1 MEEAGESYGFNFP
14 VTAMTNELI
23 QQINQHR
30 TTARTMGDAALEAIS
45 RGDIGLARTAAR
57 QAAQW
62 ARVVMQLE
70 TGEKLVEPEDRVT
83 ATAREFPS
91 KSVSA

>member
-1 MEEAGESYGFNFP
+1 MNEELQS
-14 VTAMTNELI
+14 LI
-23 QQINQHR
+23 AQHR
-30 TTARTMGDAALEAIS
+30 QIAEAAGDAARDAMM

-70 TGEKLVEPEDRVT
+70 TGEKQAEPDDVEAQQQPALDSGKMMV
-83 ATAREFPS
+83 
-91 KSVSA
+91 

>member
-1 MEEAGESYGFNFP
+1 MLEEQ
-14 VTAMTNELI
+14 V
-23 QQINQHR
+23 QKQINRYR
-30 TTARTMGDAALEAIS
+30 TTAQEMGTAALDAIA

-70 TGEKLVEPEDRVT
+70 TGEKQSVLEERAQPLRVT
-83 ATAREFPS
+83 PDAQAGII
-91 KSVSA
+91 

>member
-1 MEEAGESYGFNFP
+1 MLPICVNERAMDKETQSLIARHRQTAEAAGE
-14 VTAMTNELI
+14 A
-23 QQINQHR
+23 
-30 TTARTMGDAALEAIS
+30 AREAIL

-70 TGEKLVEPEDRVT
+70 TGEKHSAPEEISY
-83 ATAREFPS
+83 AERES
-91 KSVSA
+91 GAGKHAV

>member
-1 MEEAGESYGFNFP
+1 MNEELQG
-14 VTAMTNELI
+14 LI
-23 QQINQHR
+23 AQHR
-30 TTARTMGDAALEAIS
+30 EQAATAGDAARDAMM

-70 TGEKLVEPEDRVT
+70 TGEKQSAPDE
-83 ATAREFPS
+83 AREA
-91 KSVSA
+91 SALDSGKMMV

>member
-1 MEEAGESYGFNFP
+1 MDA
-14 VTAMTNELI
+14 ELQSLI
-23 QQINQHR
+23 TQHR
-30 TTARTMGDAALEAIS
+30 QTAEAAGDAAIEAMM

-70 TGEKLVEPEDRVT
+70 TGERQTAVEEPAET
-83 ATAREFPS
+83 SQMPATDS
-91 KSVSA
+91 GKIMV

>member
-1 MEEAGESYGFNFP
+1 MSEEINS
-14 VTAMTNELI
+14 LI
-23 QQINQHR
+23 AQHR
-30 TTARTMGDAALEAIS
+30 RTAEAAGDAALDAMM

-70 TGEKLVEPEDRVT
+70 TGEKQRAVDDAGGAQPGAFDSDKIRV
-83 ATAREFPS
+83 
-91 KSVSA
+91 